1 MSDLPDKEVPL
12 EGGWGS
18 SIIGISLTSLSL
30 IIMGLFIIFPQ
41 TSVEN
46 FVLSLITAGALLGT
60 GSIVLSLVSDYPLI
74 LSSSAIFL
82 LLLFWRLR
90 NGDALWLL
98 LLSLTCFIAAVVVH
112 LRTPGRR
119 KKGRAWKTDFQP

>member
-1 MSDLPDKEVPL
+1 M

-18 SIIGISLTSLSL
+18 SVIGISLTSLSL

-60 GSIVLSLVSDYPLI
+60 GSIVLSLVSDYALI
-74 LSSSAIFL
+74 LSSLSIFL

-90 NGDALWLL
+90 RGDLMWLL
-98 LLSLTCFIAAVVVH
+98 LVSFLCFIAAVVVH
-112 LRTPGRR
+112 WRTPGRR
-119 KKGRAWKTDFQP
+119 KKGKAWKTDFQD